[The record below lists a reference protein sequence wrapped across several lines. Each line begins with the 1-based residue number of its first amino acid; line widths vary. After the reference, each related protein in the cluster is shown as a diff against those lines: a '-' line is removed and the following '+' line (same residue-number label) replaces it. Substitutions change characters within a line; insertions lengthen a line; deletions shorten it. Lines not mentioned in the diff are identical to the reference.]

1 MLTTLAI
8 IWVLGVIITAM
19 LAYNHNRNIIGYSVL
34 GLVLSPVISIGVL
47 LMLGERNPNL
57 FINDNRDKVTPEP
70 ETVIPEELE
79 PEPEVVEVVEEV
91 VEPVKPVPPVFP
103 EVQVVPE
110 VKKHKSNKSS
120 KKARYTKGKNKG
132 KKPDTQSTSTS
143 TTTTTNTPDNA
154 SGIATAAVMTA
165 LYVGD
170 DYSDYTTTTTYSS
183 SSDTSSYDSSSS
195 CDSSSSS
202 SGSCD

>member
-19 LAYNHNRNIIGYSVL
+19 LAYNHNRNIIGYSVV
-34 GLVLSPVISIGVL
+34 GVVLSPVISIGVL

-57 FINDNRDKVTPEP
+57 FINDNRDKVTPVP
-70 ETVIPEELE
+70 ETVIPEELA
-79 PEPEVVEVVEEV
+79 PAPEVVEEV

-143 TTTTTNTPDNA
+143 TTTTNTPDNA

-183 SSDTSSYDSSSS
+183 SSDSSSYDSSSS